1 MSLQMLKMRKLEDRL
16 MFLKRFLTK
25 PGLDERIDHYHRQKL
40 LEEAEEL
47 EVQLKVPVR
56 TEYIENEFA

>member
-1 MSLQMLKMRKLEDRL
+1 MLKMRKLEDRL

-40 LEEAEEL
+40 LEEAE
-47 EVQLKVPVR
+47 
-56 TEYIENEFA
+56 FS